1 MARNSFKYDEQWGLV
16 QAWHNDTKVKPEL
29 TLENN
34 YLTTWDIVPVELIE
48 NLKEITLP
56 DGSIAYQGD
65 KSGLSRLVCSDNH
78 AIKIGQGYNPLTFS
92 PINNAKF
99 IELVR
104 QSISG
109 TSHKIVSVGSVRNRG
124 RVFLSIELM
133 GMETFKAAGRNFSA
147 YLNFGNG
154 HDKSSV
160 LWVNTSN
167 TAVVCDNT
175 YSINLVSVENKAS
188 AENEDDIS
196 IRQRHTKNAD
206 IKLPE
211 IAKLVD
217 KAIGVQGEFAIELD
231 KLAEIEIVK
240 TDAKALF
247 AGFIGRN
254 SVAEKLSTR
263 ATNTVDKLLELHVN
277 GRGNNGRDLADAFNA
292 VTDFYSHFSS
302 GGKNI
307 NRQIVSSEYGSGLV
321 AKQSFWNMVRNP
333 VKRSEMI
340 VRGDALLTATV

>member
-160 LWVNTSN
+160 IWVNTSN

-340 VRGDALLTATV
+340 VRGDALLTVA